1 MKHLEY
7 VYFNIYSY
15 YQQRS
20 RDLTNFSARLQTMY
34 IVSFSI
40 GGWILFMQAAFLRLV
55 RGSWFSSQSASMSF
69 AVAVYLSTAAILYRV
84 FIINNYDEKIYNKYE
99 RSGSSSPQKSNS
111 LFLSV
116 LVAAIPYLLLVSLK
130 LFFPR
135 QH

>member
-1 MKHLEY
+1 MKHLEF
-7 VYFNIYSY
+7 VYFNIYAY

-40 GGWILFMQAAFLRLV
+40 GGWVLCMQAAFLRLV

-69 AVAVYLSTAAILYRV
+69 AVAVYLTTAAILYRI

-99 RSGSSSPQKSNS
+99 RSANSTPKNRNS
-111 LFLSV
+111 LLLSV
-116 LVAAIPYLLLVSLK
+116 VVAVIPYLLLLSLK